1 VIKLIDI
8 LKESVYPFLKYD
20 ITRDEDDNSIITIE
34 YTFDTKEN
42 EYKVI
47 FNSKEKEGEF
57 ELEFGLNTGD
67 LNKIDTFQMTGE
79 EDARNILQ
87 TIAKIMN
94 TFYSQYKQYID
105 KIIVSGTDEKRRR
118 VYKAFLPKYL
128 NPEVKEKTEIK

>member
-8 LKESVYPFLKYD
+8 LKESVYPFSKYD
-20 ITRDEDDNSIITIE
+20 ITYDEDDNSIITVE
-34 YTFDTKEN
+34 YNFDTKEN

-79 EDARNILQ
+79 GDARNILQ
-87 TIAKIMN
+87 TIAEITN
-94 TFYSQYKQYID
+94 TFYNQYKQYID
-105 KIIVSGTDEKRRR
+105 KIIVSGTSEKRRR
-118 VYKAFLPKYL
+118 VYKLFLPKYL
-128 NPEVKEKTEIK
+128 KPEVLAKTEIK

>member
-1 VIKLIDI
+1 MIKLIDI

>member
-1 VIKLIDI
+1 MIKLIDI

-20 ITRDEDDNSIITIE
+20 ITRDEDDNSIITVE